1 MKRLLLMML
10 LIITVSASI
19 PSKKKVLKTSIKEL
33 WKTKIGCTSYR
44 TIPVVQD
51 GKIYI
56 GSNGKNFRDALL
68 DEGNGVYILNGK
80 SGAVYKNFDNNQF
93 GDMDVNGILS
103 DPCYVAFTHSG
114 RDNSLMK
121 KEINFEISP
130 GKIYHQQKGDWV
142 KVTPRDFISSLST
155 RNS

>member
-1 MKRLLLMML
+1 MKHLML
-10 LIITVSASI
+10 FESFFRRGAIDPSALQL
-19 PSKKKVLKTSIKEL
+19 V
-33 WKTKIGCTSYR
+33 KIG
-44 TIPVVQD
+44 
-51 GKIYI
+51 
-56 GSNGKNFRDALL
+56 
-68 DEGNGVYILNGK
+68 
-80 SGAVYKNFDNNQF
+80 GAVNTALGFLMKHDVDTLTEAGIETEIVGEISPKDDYAFW
-93 GDMDVNGILS
+93 DVNGILS
-103 DPCYVAFTHSG
+103 DPCYVTFTHSG

>member
-1 MKRLLLMML
+1 MKHLML
-10 LIITVSASI
+10 FESFFRRGAIDPSALQL
-19 PSKKKVLKTSIKEL
+19 V
-33 WKTKIGCTSYR
+33 KIG
-44 TIPVVQD
+44 
-51 GKIYI
+51 
-56 GSNGKNFRDALL
+56 
-68 DEGNGVYILNGK
+68 
-80 SGAVYKNFDNNQF
+80 GAVNPALGFLMKHDVDTLTEAGIETEIVGEISPKDDYAFW
-93 GDMDVNGILS
+93 DVNGILS

>member
-1 MKRLLLMML
+1 MKHLMIFESFFRRGDIDPSALQLVKIGGAVNPALGFLMKRDVDTLTEAG
-10 LIITVSASI
+10 IETEIVGEISPKDDYAF
-19 PSKKKVLKTSIKEL
+19 
-33 WKTKIGCTSYR
+33 W
-44 TIPVVQD
+44 
-51 GKIYI
+51 
-56 GSNGKNFRDALL
+56 
-68 DEGNGVYILNGK
+68 
-80 SGAVYKNFDNNQF
+80 
-93 GDMDVNGILS
+93 DVNGILS
-103 DPCYVAFTHSG
+103 DPCYVTFTHSG